1 MTLTLISI
9 VTDFPTWICFLAL
22 LVGWGAFSQRA
33 CSSGSRVRFARA
45 VCGWAGASRAFC
57 SRFVR
62 PSLSR
67 ESLPVRREP
76 PVLGRGGQPPYLKFS
91 LDQGVSYRVVRHGL
105 SCDLLHVLRAF
116 VLQRSVCH
124 RPLVLGDLLHE
135 LLLVPVV
142 WREDNI
148 NDLKIL
154 CFLVIKMSPP
164 QTG

>member
-1 MTLTLISI
+1 MTLTLVNIA
-9 VTDFPTWICFLAL
+9 TDFPTWICFLAL
-22 LVGWGAFSQRA
+22 LVGWSAFSQRA

-67 ESLPVRREP
+67 ETLPVRREP

-91 LDQGVSYRVVRHGL
+91 LDQGVSCLVVRHGL
-105 SCDLLHVLRAF
+105 SCDLLHVLHAS
-116 VLQRSVCH
+116 VLQRNVCQH
-124 RPLVLGDLLHE
+124 LLVLGGLPHG

-142 WREDNI
+142 WREE
-148 NDLKIL
+148 
-154 CFLVIKMSPP
+154 
-164 QTG
+164 